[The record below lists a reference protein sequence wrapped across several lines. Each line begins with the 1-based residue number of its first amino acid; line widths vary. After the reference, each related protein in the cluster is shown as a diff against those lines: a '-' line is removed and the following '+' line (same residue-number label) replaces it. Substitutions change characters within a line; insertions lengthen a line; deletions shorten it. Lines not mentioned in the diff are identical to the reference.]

1 MNRRMILYILAKM
14 MGVEGV
20 LLLLPAFVGLLYG
33 EKSGACFLFPA
44 TILALIYIIFGIRK
58 PNKTKIYAK
67 EGMII
72 VASAWILWSMFGA
85 IPFTLED
92 ISRIIW
98 MLFETV
104 SGFYDNR
111 FYNFK

>member
-85 IPFTLED
+85 IPFTLGGYIPNYLD
-92 ISRIIW
+92 AFLRQYPD
-98 MLFETV
+98 LRQQVLQF
-104 SGFYDNR
+104 
-111 FYNFK
+111 

>member
-44 TILALIYIIFGIRK
+44 TILALIYIIFGIR
-58 PNKTKIYAK
+58 
-67 EGMII
+67 
-72 VASAWILWSMFGA
+72 
-85 IPFTLED
+85 
-92 ISRIIW
+92 
-98 MLFETV
+98 
-104 SGFYDNR
+104 
-111 FYNFK
+111 

>member
-33 EKSGACFLFPA
+33 EKSGACFLFSA

-58 PNKTKIYAK
+58 PNKTRATSIN
-67 EGMII
+67 
-72 VASAWILWSMFGA
+72 
-85 IPFTLED
+85 
-92 ISRIIW
+92 RIIKASYRPNSS
-98 MLFETV
+98 V
-104 SGFYDNR
+104 I
-111 FYNFK
+111 

>member
-44 TILALIYIIFGIRK
+44 TILR
-58 PNKTKIYAK
+58 T
-67 EGMII
+67 
-72 VASAWILWSMFGA
+72 
-85 IPFTLED
+85 
-92 ISRIIW
+92 IW
-98 MLFETV
+98 MHFLRQYPDLRQQVLQF
-104 SGFYDNR
+104 
-111 FYNFK
+111 

>member
-1 MNRRMILYILAKM
+1 

-58 PNKTKIYAK
+58 PNKTRATSIN
-67 EGMII
+67 
-72 VASAWILWSMFGA
+72 
-85 IPFTLED
+85 
-92 ISRIIW
+92 RIINYTF
-98 MLFETV
+98 LNYANVEKKSISFV
-104 SGFYDNR
+104 FDKVILPIFIFFVNPAPR
-111 FYNFK
+111 ICR

>member
-44 TILALIYIIFGIRK
+44 TILALI
-58 PNKTKIYAK
+58 
-67 EGMII
+67 
-72 VASAWILWSMFGA
+72 ILYS
-85 IPFTLED
+85 ESE
-92 ISRIIW
+92 SRIKR
-98 MLFETV
+98 
-104 SGFYDNR
+104 R
-111 FYNFK
+111 FMQKKV